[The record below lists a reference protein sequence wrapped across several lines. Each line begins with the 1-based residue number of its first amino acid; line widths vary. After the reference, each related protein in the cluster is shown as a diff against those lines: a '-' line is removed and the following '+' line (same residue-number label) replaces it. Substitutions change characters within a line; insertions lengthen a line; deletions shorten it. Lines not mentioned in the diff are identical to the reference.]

1 MMHRKSLRPLPQVET
16 VERRPIH
23 LAPQDF
29 RKLEATAI
37 WVRDNRAGW
46 AHGFQQIQN
55 VILGAA
61 GLRDK
66 RRAMHYIEHGR
77 AVVLAVAPDVEFDL
91 VVLAAQRIAFDE
103 PSDLSMVPGV
113 LSLQRL
119 FMASQLR
126 GKVLKRAFSLVEN
139 EYVIREP
146 HLPAGLAC
154 T

>member
-1 MMHRKSLRPLPQVET
+1 MHLYFLRHGPAGSKAHWSGHDEERPLTE
-16 VERRPIH
+16 
-23 LAPQDF
+23 D
-29 RKLEATAI
+29 
-37 WVRDNRAGW
+37 
-46 AHGFQQIQN
+46 
-55 VILGAA
+55 
-61 GLRDK
+61 
-66 RRAMHYIEHGR
+66 GR